1 MAVECMKRTAVYY
14 LTTLIVVMH
23 FGTTCS
29 RAVEQVG
36 GQELAV
42 TMGRIKGDVEALS
55 VTLIPTDI
63 EGGNQSYSGY
73 TFNYNGCL
81 VTFSYDFTFFDRL
94 TRRRKTVRFP
104 FSFDLRESDSPDLV
118 PFYLTHISNQVYSVE
133 AKGFRIP
140 VADADQGERIARE
153 LDRARRLCAGG
164 HGGGGSD

>member
-1 MAVECMKRTAVYY
+1 MTVECMKRSAVY
-14 LTTLIVVMH
+14 LVTLIVVMH

-36 GQELAV
+36 VQELAV
-42 TMGRIKGDVEALS
+42 TMERLKSDIEALT

-63 EGGNQSYSGY
+63 EGGDQNYSGY
-73 TFNYNGCL
+73 TYNYNGCL

-140 VADADQGERIARE
+140 VADADQGERIVRE

-164 HGGGGSD
+164 HGGRGGG